1 MGPWTS
7 HTGTAVLIRPIR
19 PEDEPMMVD
28 FNNTLSPDS
37 IYLRYFHSVSPAQ
50 LASHEQLARL
60 CFIDYDREMVLVAE
74 HQTAEGAREIISLGQ
89 LTKLNGSNDAEFAI
103 LVSDQH
109 QRTGLGTELLRRLLD
124 FARAE
129 KIERVMAEILP
140 ENEGMKRVSRNLGFR
155 LAHDRES
162 GVVRAEIALGE

>member
-1 MGPWTS
+1 M
-7 HTGTAVLIRPIR
+7 
-19 PEDEPMMVD
+19 
-28 FNNTLSPDS
+28 
-37 IYLRYFHSVSPAQ
+37 
-50 LASHEQLARL
+50 
-60 CFIDYDREMVLVAE
+60 
-74 HQTAEGAREIISLGQ
+74 
-89 LTKLNGSNDAEFAI
+89 NGSNDAEFAI

-129 KIERVMAEILP
+129 KIERVIAEILP

-162 GVVRAEIALGE
+162 GVVRAEIALME